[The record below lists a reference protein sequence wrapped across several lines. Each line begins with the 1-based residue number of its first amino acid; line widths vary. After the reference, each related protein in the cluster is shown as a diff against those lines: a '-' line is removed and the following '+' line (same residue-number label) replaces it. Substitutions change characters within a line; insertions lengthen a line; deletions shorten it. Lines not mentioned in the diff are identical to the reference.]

1 MINILA
7 IQEIAKEELKEA
19 VSWYEEKQ
27 IGLGED
33 LNKEVTRKI
42 EQIAKFP
49 LRYPARRGYYRVALI
64 KRFPYLIV
72 YRYNKIKNLITI
84 LAVYHTSRNPKI
96 KYRK

>member
-1 MINILA
+1 MIRKLT

-27 IGLGED
+27 MGFGED

-42 EQIAKFP
+42 ELIVKFP
-49 LRYPARRGYYRVALI
+49 LRYPARRGYHRVALI
-64 KRFPYLIV
+64 KRFPYLII

-84 LAVYHTSRNPKI
+84 LAVYHTSRNPKN
-96 KYRK
+96 KYRQ